1 MAPSETYVMSARHR
15 EVELLLR
22 CARSRKSLGTLS
34 DIDTLLR
41 ADTDWEYVL
50 RMAVRHGVA
59 PLVYWHLSDNSLE
72 SVPEHILGHLQDRFH
87 ANRLRNLLLAAEL
100 LKLLDKMEACGISAI
115 PYKGP
120 VLASSAYGD
129 LALREFGDLD
139 VLIRKKDVLRAREI
153 LTSLGYEP
161 QHRMTNTQE
170 AALLQYDRQY
180 PFARGDGNVV
190 ELHWTPTPRS
200 VSFFLDPEHLW
211 GQTRLV
217 RLGGGTVSTFGPE
230 DTILVLCVHGSSHLW
245 ERLGWICDVAELVQA
260 SEDLDWEWLV
270 ERAEAYKVKRML
282 LLGLFLASDLLD
294 VVLPEKIL
302 REVRADQVVRKLAA
316 QVRGDLFS
324 EDRPSY
330 KTFGR
335 MTRWRFHLGMIE
347 RSRDKL
353 RYCIHR
359 STTPTQDDWELLPL
373 PVALFPCYRL
383 LRAIRLS
390 GAAGRR
396 LAERLQ

>member
-1 MAPSETYVMSARHR
+1 MSAKHR

-22 CARSRKSLGTLS
+22 CARTRKSWGCN
-34 DIDTLLR
+34 IDALLQ

-50 RMAVRHGVA
+50 RMALRHRMV
-59 PLVYWHLSDNSLE
+59 PLMYWHLSEDSLDT
-72 SVPEHILGHLQDRFH
+72 VPEHILGWLQDRFH
-87 ANRLRNLLLAAEL
+87 ANRLRNLLLAGEL
-100 LKLLDKMEACGISAI
+100 LKLLGELEAYGISAI

-120 VLASSAYGD
+120 VLAASAYGD

-139 VLIRKKDVLRAREI
+139 VLIHKKDVLRAREI

-161 QHRMTNTQE
+161 RHRMTSTQE
-170 AALLQYDRQY
+170 AASLQYDRQY
-180 PFARGDGNVV
+180 PFVRDDGSIV
-190 ELHWTPTPRS
+190 ELHWTPAPRA
-200 VSFFLDPEHLW
+200 VSYFLSPEQFW
-211 GQTRLV
+211 GNTRRV

-245 ERLGWICDVAELVQA
+245 ERLSWICDVAELVQA
-260 SEDLDWEWLV
+260 SADLNWELLV

-282 LLGLFLASDLLD
+282 HLGLFLTSNLLD

-302 REVRADQVVRKLAA
+302 REVRADQVVQRLAA
-316 QVRGDLFS
+316 QVRGHLFS
-324 EDRPSY
+324 ENRHSY
-330 KTFGR
+330 QAFEPA
-335 MTRWRFHLGMIE
+335 TRWRFHLRMIE
-347 RSRDKL
+347 RSCDKL

-359 STTPTQDDWELLPL
+359 ATTPTQDDWELMPL

-383 LRAIRLS
+383 LRPIRLS

-396 LAERLQ
+396 SADRLQ